1 MSRWAGSPA
10 LLYLGKPRV
19 SVPWGSPNNN
29 WVPTCCGL
37 VRFDPRA
44 KRVKGEFTML
54 SLTQTLRLAGA
65 ATLVAL
71 AAATIPA
78 LAPIGPQ
85 ERILFDMSRQIGEC
99 QTARLAIS
107 RRACPARLGQV
118 HIDTAENR

>member
-10 LLYLGKPRV
+10 LLYLGEPRV
-19 SVPWGSPNNN
+19 SVPRGFSNNN

-37 VRFDPRA
+37 VRFDPR
-44 KRVKGEFTML
+44 RVKGEFTML
-54 SLTQTLRLAGA
+54 SLTQTLSLAGA

-78 LAPIGPQ
+78 LAPLGTQ
-85 ERILFDMSRQIGEC
+85 ERVLFDMSRQIGEC

-107 RRACPARLGQV
+107 RRACLARLGQDV
-118 HIDTAENR
+118 RIDTAEKR